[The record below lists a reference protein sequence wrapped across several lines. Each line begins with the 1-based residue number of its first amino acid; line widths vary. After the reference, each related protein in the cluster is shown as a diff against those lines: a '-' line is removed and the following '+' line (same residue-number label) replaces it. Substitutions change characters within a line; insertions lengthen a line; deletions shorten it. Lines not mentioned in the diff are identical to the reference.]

1 MMVVFMNYR
10 IAVNKLNLGVVF
22 KIFIDIKR
30 IRVFLVKIMA
40 GIVIFLILNYNRYVY
55 YRVGLTMHYGYVFIY
70 ALCLVVIL

>member
-1 MMVVFMNYR
+1 MVVFMNYR